1 MTIIAPVRVQKAD
14 GVVLVCMVAHG
25 TDIQVRIVHQRHPTV
40 PATNA
45 GAGILCNP
53 AGGNIPD
60 LIFPLMRQIAPVQ
73 ADGFL
78 GQLGTAFR
86 EAPHDVPPE
95 LRCYPLRNKIF
106 AQRLH
111 MAEIQAALALLLG
124 ECLAAPLAQIERFV
138 ITDIEFAAAEKR
150 AVFVNQPFYKPQRI
164 GIGYVQGMVIPC
176 IGITERNLFRVRQLA
191 EVATGFCAENTVH
204 MPEGRQGRNEF
215 NVPGCAVIIQFHNL
229 LRGQR
234 RILTPCF
241 AQVTEKIGV
250 LNIKLPLVDLVAAE
264 NICHLFQVVQ
274 LRDTSAGAVLIIA
287 SVGKIGPVLNF
298 QCGQYGSVLFNILAQ
313 CLHTVAECFIA
324 AGFQRD
330 AFRHNA
336 QRVTVLRQGGIHR
349 KYGVTCP
356 GLTAGERHF
365 QPGVLPQAALQ
376 HLCIKQRGGFG
387 LPQGDSALIVQ
398 HMNSCRVFDL
408 MWIRNKLHHHFL
420 QKKARAAGALPTARA
435 ECSDFVI

>member
-1 MTIIAPVRVQKAD
+1 
-14 GVVLVCMVAHG
+14 MVAHG
-25 TDIQVRIVHQRHPTV
+25 TDIQVRIVYQRHPTV
-40 PATNA
+40 PATYA
-45 GAGILCNP
+45 GASILRNP

-60 LIFPLMRQIAPVQ
+60 FIFPLVRQITPIQ

-124 ECLAAPLAQIERFV
+124 KSLAASLAQIKRFV

-215 NVPGCAVIIQFHNL
+215 NVPGSTVIIQFHNL
-229 LRGQR
+229 LRRQR
-234 RILTPCF
+234 RILAPCF
-241 AQVTEKIGV
+241 AQITEKIGV
-250 LNIKLPLVDLVAAE
+250 FNIKLPLIDLV
-264 NICHLFQVVQ
+264 
-274 LRDTSAGAVLIIA
+274 
-287 SVGKIGPVLNF
+287 
-298 QCGQYGSVLFNILAQ
+298 
-313 CLHTVAECFIA
+313 
-324 AGFQRD
+324 
-330 AFRHNA
+330 
-336 QRVTVLRQGGIHR
+336 
-349 KYGVTCP
+349 
-356 GLTAGERHF
+356 TA
-365 QPGVLPQAALQ
+365 
-376 HLCIKQRGGFG
+376 
-387 LPQGDSALIVQ
+387 
-398 HMNSCRVFDL
+398 
-408 MWIRNKLHHHFL
+408 
-420 QKKARAAGALPTARA
+420 
-435 ECSDFVI
+435 